1 MKKLVKLI
9 ALALCFCMM
18 FSVGVYADDD
28 TPMLIATYKGT
39 ESVTGTVTEV
49 QKYGNIVMDFE
60 PAALADAGYNVGDI
74 LTVKSGENEL
84 EIPLCTSYS
93 DVDTGSLVIRLT
105 DTQVIVAI
113 NMGNFS
119 STYGVV
125 EGDTVT
131 FELKEA
137 EGYLAEYTVRQLTR
151 TNERADYSSDAVFA
165 NFRNVTTTGIAD
177 GVLFRSSSPVNNE
190 IGRAAYADRLAEEN
204 GISTVV
210 NLADSAESIESYRGA
225 EDFDSPYYAGLY
237 DNGKVITLNMGVDL
251 KSEEFGSKLAEGL
264 EFMAKNEAPYLIHC
278 TEGKDRAGFVSAVI
292 ELAMGASLDEAIED
306 YMTTYENYYGVEK
319 GSEKYEMIANSNI
332 RASIAT
338 IICGLDKDA
347 DLSGVDLQEAT
358 ARYLL
363 GIGVSEDTL
372 GVLYGKLSGAASEAG
387 TALED
392 TEPEPVALPKSG
404 VFPTYVYIGFG
415 LIIVLCGAAVIVL
428 ARRKDEE

>member
-151 TNERADYSSDAVFA
+151 TNERADY
-165 NFRNVTTTGIAD
+165 I
-177 GVLFRSSSPVNNE
+177 
-190 IGRAAYADRLAEEN
+190 
-204 GISTVV
+204 
-210 NLADSAESIESYRGA
+210 
-225 EDFDSPYYAGLY
+225 
-237 DNGKVITLNMGVDL
+237 
-251 KSEEFGSKLAEGL
+251 
-264 EFMAKNEAPYLIHC
+264 
-278 TEGKDRAGFVSAVI
+278 
-292 ELAMGASLDEAIED
+292 
-306 YMTTYENYYGVEK
+306 
-319 GSEKYEMIANSNI
+319 
-332 RASIAT
+332 
-338 IICGLDKDA
+338 
-347 DLSGVDLQEAT
+347 
-358 ARYLL
+358 
-363 GIGVSEDTL
+363 
-372 GVLYGKLSGAASEAG
+372 
-387 TALED
+387 
-392 TEPEPVALPKSG
+392 
-404 VFPTYVYIGFG
+404 
-415 LIIVLCGAAVIVL
+415 
-428 ARRKDEE
+428 